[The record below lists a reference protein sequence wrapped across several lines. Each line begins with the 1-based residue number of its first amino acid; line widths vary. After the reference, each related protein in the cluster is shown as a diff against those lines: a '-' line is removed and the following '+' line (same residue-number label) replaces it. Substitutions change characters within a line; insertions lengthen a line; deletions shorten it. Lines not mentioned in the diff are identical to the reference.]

1 MPINPNIAL
10 AVKPIEVA
18 NPLNAYA
25 QMQQIRGAQQQN
37 ALAQMQM
44 QEYERARGEEERLR
58 NYLADKPDLTSAE
71 NQASLLTQFGKTG
84 RETLKSLG
92 EFQKAQT
99 DEAARKAKLLEDEL
113 KRSKTYLEGVSTPEQ
128 FIEWHMA
135 NHANPI
141 LGKELASRGI
151 TPESSRARIEQ
162 AMRTPGGFEKLL
174 QESKLGVEKYTER
187 TTLTEADR
195 QRIKQEG
202 QRIGLEGRRVAV
214 MEDENRRA
222 KDPVFQQKMAAAKAT
237 GEAIAKNEVAAKQAL
252 PGVIAN
258 AQEAVNLVDQLV
270 GKQEVRDKSGK
281 VLQAATA
288 PHAGFENAVGTTWKP
303 GFRFIPGTDAADFQA
318 LFEQV
323 KGSAFLEAFNTL
335 KGAGAITE
343 KEGEKAT
350 AARTRM
356 STAQSEA
363 EFVKAAREY
372 QDVIRKGVEVMQKK
386 ASGGA
391 APAMPAGA
399 GGAVDM
405 NNPLLGGP
413 R

>member
-1 MPINPNIAL
+1 MPVNPNIAL
-10 AVKPIEVA
+10 AVKPLEVA

-25 QMQQIRGAQQQN
+25 QIEQLRGAQQQN

-58 NYLADKPDLTSAE
+58 NFLAEKPDLTSAQG
-71 NQASLLTQFGKTG
+71 QASLLTQFGKTG

-99 DEAARKAKLLEDEL
+99 DEASRRAKLVTDKLSMY
-113 KRSKTYLEGVSTPEQ
+113 RSALTNVNSPQAAAEWVQAQYADPDIKDTMTRIAPIDRALSNIPQDPRGFAQWQQKNGLGIEK
-128 FIEWHMA
+128 FI
-135 NHANPI
+135 
-141 LGKELASRGI
+141 
-151 TPESSRARIEQ
+151 
-162 AMRTPGGFEKLL
+162 
-174 QESKLGVEKYTER
+174 ER

-214 MEDENRRA
+214 MEEENRRA
-222 KDPVFQQKMAAAKAT
+222 KDPVFQQQMAAAKAT
-237 GEAIAKNEVAAKQAL
+237 GEAIAKNDVAAKQAL
-252 PGVIAN
+252 PGVISN
-258 AQEAVNLVDQLV
+258 AQDAVNLIDQMV

-281 VLQAATA
+281 VLQAGTA
-288 PHAGFENAVGTTWKP
+288 AHPGFQDTVGATWKP
-303 GFRFIPGTDAADFQA
+303 GFRFVPGTSAADFQA
-318 LFEQV
+318 LFDQV

-356 STAQSEA
+356 STAQSED

-372 QDVIRKGVEVMQKK
+372 QDVIRRGVEVMQKK

-391 APAMPAGA
+391 APAMPVMPAGA
-399 GGAVDM
+399 APAAGGVKF
-405 NNPLLGGP
+405 LGFE
-413 R
+413 

>member
-288 PHAGFENAVGTTWKP
+288 PHVGFENAVGTTWKP